1 MMRHTQSLTQQRV
14 SNDMYKHLL
23 LLLLIPAVSWG
34 HSMSP
39 SFETDWSLTPTH
51 NKTYTLTN
59 NYDYPAVYGIEVLNR
74 DGSIAEDW
82 ESERE
87 LYKLLPDS
95 KVKVYMRFKSKGQR
109 KILVCSVLKE
119 IGKQN
124 EKASI
129 ISRVCSR
136 LIINGV
142 RKQL

>member
-1 MMRHTQSLTQQRV
+1 MTQHIKLIIRQHV
-14 SNDMYKHLL
+14 SNNMSKNLL
-23 LLLLIPAVSWG
+23 LLLLIPALSWG

-39 SFETDWSLTPTH
+39 AFETDWSLTLTH

-59 NYDYPAVYGIEVLNR
+59 NYDYPAVYGIEVFNR

-95 KVKVYMRFKSKGQR
+95 KVEVYMRFKSKGQR

-142 RKQL
+142 SKQL